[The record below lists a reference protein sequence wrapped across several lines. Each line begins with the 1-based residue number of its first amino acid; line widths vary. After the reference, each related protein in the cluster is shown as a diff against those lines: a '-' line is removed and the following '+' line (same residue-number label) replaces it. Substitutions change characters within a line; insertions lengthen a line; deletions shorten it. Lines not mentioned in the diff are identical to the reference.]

1 MPLVKLE
8 KVSLAYGHRPLLDAA
23 DLELR
28 RGERVCLV
36 GRNGEGKSSL
46 LRVISGEAAPDD
58 GTVRVRPG
66 MRVAGLAQQAGVQ
79 DEETVFDLVAAGLP
93 GLGRLLSDFHHVTG
107 ELARSQSADAVARL
121 AALQHDIEA
130 ADGWKVEQ
138 KVETVLSRLSLDGD
152 TRLEALSG
160 GWRRRA
166 LLAQALVSEPDILL
180 LDEPT
185 NHLDIAAIEWL
196 EGFMMEFTGALMF
209 VSHDRAFVRRLAT
222 RIVELDRG
230 RLTSWPGDYDRYT
243 RGKAERLVAEARENE
258 RLDDKL
264 SREETWVRQGIK
276 ARRTRNEGRVRA
288 LESLREQRKAR
299 RERPGQ
305 ADLRM
310 EEAAR
315 SGRLVF
321 EPEHVTHGFGGTPVI
336 RDFSARILRGDRVGI
351 VGPNGIGKS
360 TLINLLLGNLTPDSG
375 RIRRGT
381 RLEVA
386 YFDQLRVRLDPEATL
401 MESVGEGNQR
411 VTVNGRSRHVA
422 GYLRDFLFPPERL
435 QSPVKTLSGG
445 ERNRL
450 LLARLFAR
458 PTNLLV
464 LDEPTND
471 LDVETLELL
480 EALLIDYQ
488 GTLLLVSH
496 DRDFLDNVVTST
508 LHFEG
513 EGRIREYVGGY
524 RDLERQRREAVSNA
538 RKPHPRAE
546 KRREARPDRTT
557 ATGAKRRGL
566 SYDQRRELNALPKRI
581 EALETE
587 QTRLQELAADPVFY
601 QRPGEEISRTL
612 AELESVNGDL
622 DEYYERWESLEEIA
636 GGSRG
641 SS

>member
-1 MPLVKLE
+1 MSLIRLE
-8 KVSLAYGHRPLLDAA
+8 KVSLAYGHRPLLDGV

-46 LRVISGEAAPDD
+46 LRVIEGKDAPDD
-58 GTVRVRPG
+58 GTVRVGPG
-66 MRVAGLAQQAGVQ
+66 MRIAGLAQEAGVQ

-93 GLGRLLSDFHHVTG
+93 GLGNLLSDFHHVTG
-107 ELARSQSADAVARL
+107 ELARIQSADAVARL

-152 TRLEALSG
+152 TRLETLSG
-160 GWRRRA
+160 GWRRRV

-196 EGFMMEFTGALMF
+196 EGSMMEFAGALLF

-222 RIVELDRG
+222 RIIELDRG

-243 RGKAERLVAEARENE
+243 RGKAERLVTEARENE

-264 SREETWVRQGIK
+264 SREVTWVRQGIK

-299 RERPGQ
+299 RERPGL
-305 ADLRM
+305 ADLKV

-321 EPEHVTHGFGGTPVI
+321 EAEHVTHGFGGTPVI

-351 VGPNGIGKS
+351 VGPNGVGKS

-375 RIRRGT
+375 QIRRGT
-381 RLEVA
+381 RLEAA
-386 YFDQLRVRLDPEATL
+386 YFDQQRARLDPEATVL
-401 MESVGEGNQR
+401 ENVGEGNQR

-458 PTNLLV
+458 PANLLV

-508 LHFEG
+508 LNFEG

-524 RDLERQRREAVSNA
+524 RDLERQHRVAASNA
-538 RKPHPRAE
+538 RKPHPNAE
-546 KRREARPDRTT
+546 KRHKARLDQTT
-557 ATGAKRRGL
+557 ATGAKSRGL
-566 SYDQRRELNALPKRI
+566 SYNERRELNALPKRI

-587 QTRLQELAADPVFY
+587 QTRLQELASDPAFY
-601 QRPGEEISRTL
+601 QRPGEEISGTL
-612 AELESVNGDL
+612 TKLESVNGDL
-622 DEYYERWESLEEIA
+622 EACYERWESLEEIA

-641 SS
+641 GS